1 MILSSILFKDEALKS
16 AKKSNPNARW
26 WVKADACDIR
36 SGLQE
41 SMAGK
46 WAGDEDLGDNKLQ
59 ELYTEYVERCK
70 LVKNFKVGSK
80 NKLKEACDALLSSLQ
95 EDCNFLTT
103 GEQVSRKAYD
113 DVLSKTN
120 LSKNSLIELSWAHI
134 GYEELQKKLA
144 NIKVTL
150 SVMISCILTD
160 DNSTVKKMIYD
171 CKKQV
176 CSYLKDLYIKK
187 RTTATHLLTFMIS
200 DERRRSKPYAIP
212 VRFVPYQSMTDEKM
226 RSLENDVENQL
237 KANGMVP
244 GGKYI
249 TGSSVW

>member
-1 MILSSILFKDEALKS
+1 
-16 AKKSNPNARW
+16 
-26 WVKADACDIR
+26 
-36 SGLQE
+36 
-41 SMAGK
+41 
-46 WAGDEDLGDNKLQ
+46 
-59 ELYTEYVERCK
+59 
-70 LVKNFKVGSK
+70 
-80 NKLKEACDALLSSLQ
+80 
-95 EDCNFLTT
+95 
-103 GEQVSRKAYD
+103 
-113 DVLSKTN
+113 
-120 LSKNSLIELSWAHI
+120 
-134 GYEELQKKLA
+134 
-144 NIKVTL
+144 
-150 SVMISCILTD
+150 
-160 DNSTVKKMIYD
+160 MIYD

-244 GGKYI
+244 VGKYI